1 MSEADTIKIESE
13 DPVEAR
19 YEALGK
25 VIQRNK
31 EGLARLEKEE
41 DAKSKR
47 ETQ

>member
-1 MSEADTIKIESE
+1 MAESDTIEIESE
-13 DPVEAR
+13 DPVDAK

-31 EGLARLEKEE
+31 KGLARLEKEE

-47 ETQ
+47 DTQ